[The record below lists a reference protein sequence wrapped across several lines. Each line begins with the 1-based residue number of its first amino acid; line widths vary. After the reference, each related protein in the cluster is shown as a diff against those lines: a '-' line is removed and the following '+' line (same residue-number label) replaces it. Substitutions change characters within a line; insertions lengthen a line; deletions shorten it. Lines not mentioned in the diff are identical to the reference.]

1 MIQTFVSFA
10 VYIGDEDRSLIS
22 PFLRIITSYVKQTF
36 ANYEIILVND
46 SIDER
51 TKSLLEREASNLDS
65 HFIILDLAYRHGLE
79 HGMVAGLETAMGDY
93 VFEIDSVHWNYQYTL
108 LEDMLKRA
116 KSGYDIVFAQSKEK
130 RLLRSVSNI
139 LVDRLIHFP
148 KNLPSGTVKVS
159 SRRAIN
165 HILSFIESKKINKI
179 LFRNSLY
186 TLTGYPFSAITY
198 TPINN
203 KKMPLLSKDG
213 ILNAFYF
220 KLLYFK
226 IRYFLFAL
234 CLFLIPFVY
243 FTVTYGSDL
252 FIVLGFLLFLFINI
266 MYISLLLR
274 NQYQATYQIKQIK
287 VYKEKDQ
294 IFHIRQ

>member
-10 VYIGDEDRSLIS
+10 VYIGDEDRSLIL
-22 PFLRIITSYVKQTF
+22 PFLRTFTSYVKQTF
-36 ANYEIILVND
+36 ANYEILLVND
-46 SIDER
+46 SIGEQ
-51 TKSLLEREASNLDS
+51 TQSLLEREASNLNS
-65 HFIILDLAYRHGLE
+65 HLIILDLAYRHGIE
-79 HGMVAGLETAMGDY
+79 HGMIAGLERAMGDY
-93 VFEIDSVHWNYQYTL
+93 VFEIDSVHWNYPYTL
-108 LEDMLKRA
+108 LEGMLKQT
-116 KSGYDIVFAQSKEK
+116 KSGYDIVCALSKEK
-130 RLLRSVSNI
+130 SLLRSFSDM
-139 LVDRLIHFP
+139 LVNRLIHFP
-148 KNLPSGTVKVS
+148 KNLPSGAVKVI

-165 HILSFIESKKINKI
+165 HILSFIERKKINKI

-186 TLTGYPFSAITY
+186 ALTGYPFSVISY

-203 KKMPLLSKDG
+203 KKMPHLSKEG

-226 IRYFLFAL
+226 FRYFLFAL
-234 CLFLIPFVY
+234 CLFLIPFFY